1 MNFLIFGSIA
11 YILGSIPSAVWI
23 GKSWYGT
30 DVRQHGSKNSGA
42 TNTFRVLGKTAGI
55 TVLIIDI
62 IKGLIAV
69 LMPVFLSNTLL
80 VGKAVL
86 EGETLIHVQLT
97 AAIAAVLG
105 HVFPV
110 FAGFK
115 GGKGV
120 ATSLGIIIGIHPPAA
135 AVCFLIFLVV
145 FIISHYVSF
154 GAICASVA
162 FPLVLVFVFKVSSF
176 WLIIFSVLLASAVII
191 AHRKNITRLLKGEEN
206 KMKLLKK

>member
-1 MNFLIFGSIA
+1 M
-11 YILGSIPSAVWI
+11 GSIPSAVWI
-23 GKSWYGT
+23 GKSWYGM

-55 TVLIIDI
+55 TVLIMDVV
-62 IKGLIAV
+62 KGILAV
-69 LMPVFLSNTLL
+69 LMPVFLSKTL
-80 VGKAVL
+80 VTGKEFL
-86 EGETLIHVQLT
+86 EGDMLIYVQLF
-97 AAIAAVLG
+97 AALSAVLG

-120 ATSLGIIIGIHPPAA
+120 ATSLGIIIGIHPPTA
-135 AVCFLIFLVV
+135 AVCFLVFLIVFLVTN
-145 FIISHYVSF
+145 YVSF

-176 WLIIFSVLLASAVII
+176 WLILFSVLLASAVII
-191 AHRKNITRLLKGEEN
+191 AHRKNIGRLLRGEEN